1 MRRLVTHSLHCVCIP
16 RGAHEPPSRFPLP
29 ARSTH
34 ARLISYQGFLNE
46 TALNTAEEFTVTAD
60 GRCTVLSR
68 GWWSLNVSHAVA
80 TAALTV
86 RGVVVSADLSPPVTA
101 TAKECDPPGWKG
113 TAPGIATTVASRGA
127 CLRSA
132 REPLACSALVPPWL
146 SKSEASPSLKSHLFR
161 RLLSSRPT
169 FFCLYFHFHSKARH
183 GSTRREPAR
192 PVCNPT
198 TALLHICCHRA
209 LSCVLS

>member
-1 MRRLVTHSLHCVCIP
+1 MCRSVTHSLHCVCIH
-16 RGAHEPPSRFPLP
+16 RGAHDPPSRFPLP
-29 ARSTH
+29 AQSTH

-46 TALNTAEEFTVTAD
+46 TALNTAEEFTVTTA
-60 GRCTVLSR
+60 GRCTVLAR

-127 CLRSA
+127 CLRAA
-132 REPLACSALVPPWL
+132 RTLSPTPVPAGVRATRATRLLRTCATMAVQIRGISSIEIASL
-146 SKSEASPSLKSHLFR
+146 SSSSFLSPHLF
-161 RLLSSRPT
+161 LPLFSLP
-169 FFCLYFHFHSKARH
+169 FKKAHH
-183 GSTRREPAR
+183 GVDQERASTTR
-192 PVCNPT
+192 V
-198 TALLHICCHRA
+198 
-209 LSCVLS
+209 